1 MTGNGQMA
9 TEQATY
15 NKLDLLRLM
24 YLSREGDRRE
34 GVLLR
39 QSKGWFQVAGMGH
52 EPLAAMALQMRE
64 EDYLFPYYR
73 DRAMVLGRGVRNLDL
88 ALAYFAKRNSNSGGR
103 QMPGHY
109 SFRDRNIWSV
119 PTPTAANLLPGCGVA
134 MSMQLRGE
142 DNLVVATVGDAA
154 SRQGE
159 FYEAVAFA
167 AERKLPIVF
176 VVEDNR
182 YGISTNTDKFN
193 PFKLNLF
200 GAGCNLMQ
208 VDARHPDRVWDAT
221 TRAFDRARRGD
232 GPTLMICELD
242 RLCSHTSSD
251 DHRVYRPLDEIQ
263 EMSQRD
269 PIVVLARELM
279 DSGEMTAEQWDE
291 DKQRID
297 DQVDREYLQAE
308 GEADPLASELM
319 LHMFGEDPVP
329 DSVPLEGGRKWRMVD
344 AINQVFKAGLEQDE
358 RYVFFGEDIEDPK
371 GGVFRL
377 TAGLSSS
384 YPERVFNSPLAEATI
399 MGVGCG
405 MASVGMRPVFE
416 LQFVDFHGPG
426 WNQISQNLATLRW
439 RTFGDWSCPMV
450 VYAPYGAY
458 LPGGSLWHSQANES
472 LFAHIPGL
480 RVVVPSTPED
490 AAGLMWTAMHS
501 ENPVIYLVPK
511 HLFRQQMDVSETVP
525 PVPFGKARIRRPG
538 QDLTL
543 VAWGNAMEPALEAAQ
558 RLADEVDV
566 EVIDLRTIAPWDRE
580 TVLASIE
587 KTGRLVVV
595 QEDGESCSVGQMIIS
610 EMVGDEDRFSH
621 FLAAP
626 RLVSKPDVH
635 IGYNPIYEYG
645 CLPSVASVMEAIR
658 EVAEN

>member
-1 MTGNGQMA
+1 MA
-9 TEQATY
+9 TDQATY
-15 NKLDLLRLM
+15 TQLELLKLM

-52 EPLAAMALQMRE
+52 ESLAAMALLMTDD
-64 EDYLFPYYR
+64 DYLFPYYR
-73 DRAMVLGRGVRNLDL
+73 DRAMVLGRGVTNKEL
-88 ALAYFAKRNSNSGGR
+88 AEAYFAKRCSNSGGR

-109 SFRDRNIWSV
+109 SFHKKKIWSV
-119 PTPTAANLLPGCGVA
+119 PTPTAANLLPACGAA
-134 MSMQLRGE
+134 MSMQLQGV
-142 DNLVVATVGDAA
+142 NGVVVATIGDA
-154 SRQGE
+154 STRQGE

-167 AERKLPIVF
+167 AERKLPVVF

-193 PFKLNLF
+193 PFKLKIF
-200 GAGCNLMQ
+200 GPGTNLMHI
-208 VDARHPDRVWDAT
+208 DARHPDRVYDAASE
-221 TRAFDRARRGD
+221 AFDRARSGN
-232 GPTLMICELD
+232 GPTLMVCELD

-251 DHRVYRPLDEIQ
+251 DHRVYRPQEEIA
-263 EMSQRD
+263 EMSARD
-269 PIVVLARELM
+269 PIVVLANQLIE
-279 DSGEMTAEQWDE
+279 SGELLPDAWEE
-291 DKQRID
+291 IKREID
-297 DQVDREYLQAE
+297 DKVDREYLQAE
-308 GEADPLASELM
+308 GEEDPKASELH
-319 LHMFGEDPVP
+319 LHLFGEDPVP
-329 DSVPLEGGRKWRMVD
+329 DSVPIQGGRKWRMVD
-344 AINQVFKAGLEQDE
+344 AINEVFKAGLQQDP

-377 TAGLSSS
+377 TAGLSDAH
-384 YPERVFNSPLAEATI
+384 PDRVFNSPLAEATI

-405 MASVGMRPVFE
+405 LASVGMRPVFE

-439 RTFGDWSCPMV
+439 RTYGNWTCPMV
-450 VYAPYGAY
+450 IYAPYGAY

-480 RVVVPSTPED
+480 RVIVPSTPED

-501 ENPVIYLVPK
+501 ENPVIFLVPK
-511 HLFRQQMDVSETVP
+511 HLFRQQMDVPDTIP
-525 PVPFGKARIRRPG
+525 PIPFGKARIRKAG
-538 QDLTL
+538 ADLTL
-543 VAWGNAMEPALEAAQ
+543 VTWGNTTEQSLEAAR
-558 RLADEVDV
+558 RLAGEVDV
-566 EVIDLRTIAPWDRE
+566 EVLDLRSIMPWDKE
-580 TVLASIE
+580 AVLKSIE

-595 QEDGESCSVGQMIIS
+595 QEDGESCSVGQMVIT
-610 EMVGDEDRFSH
+610 EMLADEDRFSN

-626 RLVSKPDVH
+626 RLVSKSDVH

-645 CLPSVASVMEAIR
+645 CLPSTADIITAIR

>member
-1 MTGNGQMA
+1 MA

-15 NKLDLLRLM
+15 NKLELLKLM

-52 EPLAAMALQMRE
+52 ETLAVMALQMNDN
-64 EDYLFPYYR
+64 DYLFPYYR
-73 DRAMVLGRGVRNLDL
+73 DRAMVLGRGVTNREL
-88 ALAYFAKRNSNSGGR
+88 ASAYFAKRTSNSGGR

-109 SFRDRNIWSV
+109 SFHEKKIWSV
-119 PTPTAANLLPGCGVA
+119 PTPTAANLLPGCGAALSIQMNGTGGV
-134 MSMQLRGE
+134 
-142 DNLVVATVGDAA
+142 VVATIGDA
-154 SRQGE
+154 STRQGE
-159 FYEAVAFA
+159 FYEAIAFA

-193 PFKLNLF
+193 PFKLNIF
-200 GAGCNLMQ
+200 GDGANLMYI
-208 VDARHPDRVWDAT
+208 DARHPDRVFEAT
-221 TRAFDRARRGD
+221 TEAFDRARSGN
-232 GPTLMICELD
+232 GPTLMVCDLD

-251 DHRVYRPLDEIQ
+251 DHRVYRPQEEIA

-269 PIVVLARELM
+269 PIVVLANELIE
-279 DSGEMTAEQWDE
+279 SGELTTQQWE
-291 DKQRID
+291 EFKREID
-297 DQVDREYLQAE
+297 DKVDREYLQAE
-308 GEADPLASELM
+308 GEEDPKASELH
-319 LHMFGEDPVP
+319 LHLFGEDPVP
-329 DSVPLEGGRKWRMVD
+329 TSVPIEGGRKWRMVD
-344 AINQVFKAGLEQDE
+344 AINEVFKAGLKQDP

-377 TAGLSSS
+377 TAGLSDAH
-384 YPERVFNSPLAEATI
+384 PERVFNSPLAEATI

-439 RTFGDWSCPMV
+439 RTFGNWTCPMV
-450 VYAPYGAY
+450 IYAPYGAY

-480 RVVVPSTPED
+480 RVIVPSTPED

-501 ENPVIYLVPK
+501 ENPVIFLVPK
-511 HLFRQQMDVSETVP
+511 HLFRLQMDVPATVP
-525 PVPFGKARIRRPG
+525 PVPFGKARIRREG
-538 QDLTL
+538 SDLTL
-543 VAWGNAMEPALEAAQ
+543 VTWGNTTEQSLEAAR
-558 RLADEVDV
+558 RLADEIDV
-566 EVIDLRTIAPWDRE
+566 EVIDLRSIAPWDKE
-580 TVLASIE
+580 TVLKSIQ

-595 QEDGESCSVGQMIIS
+595 QEDGESCSVGQMVIS
-610 EMVGDEDRFSH
+610 EMLGDEDRFSN

-626 RLVSKPDVH
+626 RLVSKSDVH

-645 CLPSVASVMEAIR
+645 CLPSTADVIAAIR

>member
-1 MTGNGQMA
+1 MPTQH
-9 TEQATY
+9 ATY
-15 NKLDLLRLM
+15 NKVQLLKLM

-52 EPLAAMALQMRE
+52 ETLAVMAMQMNDD
-64 EDYLFPYYR
+64 DYLFPYYR
-73 DRAMVLGRGVRNLDL
+73 DRAMVLARGVRNMEL

-109 SFRDRNIWSV
+109 SFRNRNIWSV
-119 PTPTAANLLPGCGVA
+119 PTPTAANLLPACGA
-134 MSMQLRGE
+134 ALSMQMRGT
-142 DNLVVATVGDAA
+142 DGLVVATIGDAA
-154 SRQGE
+154 TRQGE

-167 AERKLPIVF
+167 AERKLPVVF

-193 PFKLNLF
+193 PFKLGIF
-200 GAGCNLMQ
+200 GPGCNIQM
-208 VDARHPDRVWDAT
+208 VDARHPDRVMEAT
-221 TRAFDRARRGD
+221 TTAFERARSGQ
-232 GPTLMICELD
+232 GPTLMVCEVD

-251 DHRVYRPLDEIQ
+251 DHRVYRPMDEIHA
-263 EMSQRD
+263 MTNRD
-269 PIVVLARELM
+269 PILVVARELIEA
-279 DSGEMTAEQWDE
+279 GELTAEQWE
-291 DKQRID
+291 EEKRQID

-308 GEADPLASELM
+308 GGEDPKSNELM
-319 LHMFGEDPVP
+319 LHMFGADPVP
-329 DSVPLEGGRKWRMVD
+329 ASVPLAGGRKWRMVD
-344 AINQVFKAGLEQDE
+344 AINSVFMAGLQQNLD
-358 RYVFFGEDIEDPK
+358 YVFFGEDIEDPK

-377 TAGLSSS
+377 TAGLSDAF
-384 YPERVFNSPLAEATI
+384 PERVFNSPLAEATI

-439 RTFGDWSCPMV
+439 RTFGQWSCPMV

-490 AAGLMWTAMHS
+490 AAALMWTAMHS

-511 HLFRQQMDVSETVP
+511 HLFRQQMDVPTVVP
-525 PVPFGKARIRRPG
+525 PVPFGKARIRRAG
-538 QDLTL
+538 KDIT
-543 VAWGNAMEPALEAAQ
+543 VVTWGNTTEQVLDAAK
-558 RLADEVDV
+558 RLQDEVDV
-566 EVIDLRTIAPWDRE
+566 EVIDLRTIMPWDEE
-580 TVLASIE
+580 TVQKSVE

-595 QEDGESCSVGQMIIS
+595 QEDGLSCSVGQMIIA
-610 EMVGDEDRFSH
+610 EMLGNEDRFGN

-645 CLPSVASVMEAIR
+645 CLPSTADVMRAIR
-658 EVAEN
+658 EVAES